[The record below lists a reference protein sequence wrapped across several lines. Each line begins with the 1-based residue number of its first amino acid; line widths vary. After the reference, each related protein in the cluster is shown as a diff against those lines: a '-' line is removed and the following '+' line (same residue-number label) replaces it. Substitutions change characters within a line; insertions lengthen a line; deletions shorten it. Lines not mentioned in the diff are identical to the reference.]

1 MSESVDDR
9 DLKSLACMSV
19 RVRVP
24 LSALTASAQA
34 PTTTKR
40 GAPQKGAKMDCI
52 VKVETYGNVTVLIQP
67 DNPEFDWYAR
77 QINCEWIEIV
87 RPKGFDFVMIVDEE
101 GLLNERDLNPVGSY
115 IYGTMIHGQPI
126 AGDILI
132 CKEEYGNLLPLSED
146 EAEALAEKLRRG
158 YKEILDLEAWR

>member
-1 MSESVDDR
+1 MLEPVDNR
-9 DLKSLACMSV
+9 DLKSPARMSV

-24 LSALTASAQA
+24 LSAFTASAQA

-87 RPKGFDFVMIVDEE
+87 RPRGFDFVMIVDEE
-101 GLLNERDLNPVGSY
+101 GLLNERDINPIGSY